1 MLYLTSIGF
10 VYPYSS
16 ALTLVM
22 SIFLSFSNVFK
33 HLQTALCSKLLV
45 TTWSVSYTHLISM
58 ERSNKYDLTCSHC
71 GEFISINNI
80 PTDEN
85 IINDS
90 SVGEIKISNTYT
102 CLLYTSWMIL
112 INLR

>member
-16 ALTLVM
+16 ALTLVI

-45 TTWSVSYTHLISM
+45 TTWSCSLRIPLSAKFIDSVIFDVNITFLGFLKLNNSPINFLVSYTKKS
-58 ERSNKYDLTCSHC
+58 D
-71 GEFISINNI
+71 FIA
-80 PTDEN
+80 
-85 IINDS
+85 
-90 SVGEIKISNTYT
+90 
-102 CLLYTSWMIL
+102 IL
-112 INLR
+112 